1 MKKLKLASKKG
12 DDFFYLASEN
22 YSPYL
27 RKELVLYGK
36 GTNVIE
42 YLIAV
47 FFI

>member
-1 MKKLKLASKKG
+1 MKKLTLASKKG
-12 DDFFYLASEN
+12 DHFFSPASEN
-22 YSPYL
+22 YLPYL